1 MNYVVVYKKGG
12 VTTSLFFAYKDES
25 DRTFKDEILI
35 KNEDDVIKIML
46 DYIHPDDD
54 SMVIRETLLDF
65 ASFKEANTNIINRL
79 SNFLNN
85 TYEI

>member
-12 VTTSLFFAYKDES
+12 VITPLFFAYKDES
-25 DRTFKDEILI
+25 DRIFKDEILV

-85 TYEI
+85 TYEV